1 MDGSISTELSSVHTE
16 VYKNQCLQEDSSSGR
31 VWPGQQRPQRPEL
44 WRGVVPAIMT
54 SGRCL
59 GIGALVSFSLR

>member
-1 MDGSISTELSSVHTE
+1 MDGSFCTELSSMHTE
-16 VYKNQCLQEDSSSGR
+16 VYKNQCLQENSSGR
-31 VWPGQQRPQRPEL
+31 VRPGWQRPQRPEL
-44 WRGVVPAIMT
+44 WSGEVPAIMT